1 MDSKITSGLVY
12 ISSALQIVVGGI
24 SINICKVFPWLCIDW
39 SKLILKYQIDPS
51 DLIGPPFPDP
61 PPFYIF
67 RVIGFV
73 LVATGLAT
81 LVAFYKQQNLSTQI
95 EPQQ

>member
-1 MDSKITSGLVY
+1 L
-12 ISSALQIVVGGI
+12 
-24 SINICKVFPWLCIDW
+24 
-39 SKLILKYQIDPS
+39 SKLILKYKIDPS

-61 PPFYIF
+61 PPLYIF